1 MYTKEQMENFYS
13 ENGTCTELFEI
24 AQNNKSESFTHD
36 QNHEYR
42 MVCKQTERDIEMARE
57 LTRQTENEIEM
68 ARELTRQTENEIEMA
83 RELTKQKDREIE
95 IFKLRIQL
103 EQMKQK
109 IEI

>member
-24 AQNNKSESFTHD
+24 AQNNKSESFTHE

-68 ARELTRQTENEIEMA
+68 ARELTKQTV
-83 RELTKQKDREIE
+83 ELTKQKDKEIE
-95 IFKLRIQL
+95 IFKLRIQ
-103 EQMKQK
+103 
-109 IEI
+109 